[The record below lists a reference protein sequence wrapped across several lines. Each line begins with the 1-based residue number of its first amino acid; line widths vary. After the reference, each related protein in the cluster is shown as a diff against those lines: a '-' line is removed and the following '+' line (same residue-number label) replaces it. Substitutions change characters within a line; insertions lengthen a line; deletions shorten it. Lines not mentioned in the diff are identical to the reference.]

1 MPSTVDAPIPHASA
15 GVPAAPLVLGIETSC
30 DETGFGIVRGTE
42 LLANAVASSME
53 EHVRF
58 GGVIPEIAAR
68 AHLEEFIPTLQQAL
82 DTAGVTLEEIDAI
95 AVTSGPGLAGALMVG
110 VAGAKALAL
119 AANKPLFGINHLVAH
134 VGVGVL
140 DGVAESG
147 TGPAAVVLGDGA
159 SGGDPHILPA
169 PPLPENLGAL
179 LVSGGH
185 TEILQVNRLT
195 TDVTLLGSTI
205 DDAAGEA
212 YDKVARLL
220 GAGYPGGPVIDRL
233 AQQGD
238 PKAFRFPRGLSA
250 PKFVGS
256 AEDPGKHR
264 HNWSFSG
271 LKTAV
276 ARCVEQFEAAG
287 VPEDQIPT
295 ADIAASFQEAVAD
308 VITAKAVR
316 ACTEHGITHLLLGG
330 GVAANSRL
338 RSLLAERCDAAGI
351 GLTVPPVRL
360 CTDNGAMVAA
370 LGAQLVADGVK
381 PSGLDFAADPG
392 QPVESI
398 SLVA

>member
-1 MPSTVDAPIPHASA
+1 MPAATDTPT
-15 GVPAAPLVLGIETSC
+15 APLVLGIESSC

-82 DTAGVTLEEIDAI
+82 DTAGVTLQDLDAI

-119 AANKPLFGINHLVAH
+119 ATDTPLYGINHLVAH

-140 DGVAESG
+140 DEVTGAEPEAVSG
-147 TGPAAVVLGDGA
+147 TGPAVVVG
-159 SGGDPHILPA
+159 SGGSGDR
-169 PPLPENLGAL
+169 PLSEHLGAL

-185 TEILQVNRLT
+185 TEILRVNRLT
-195 TDVTLLGSTI
+195 TDVELLGSTI

-233 AQQGD
+233 ARQGN
-238 PKAFRFPRGLSA
+238 PTAFRFPRGLSA
-250 PKFVGS
+250 PKFVGT
-256 AEDPGKHR
+256 AQEPGKHR
-264 HNWSFSG
+264 HDWSFSG

-287 VPEDQIPT
+287 VPDEQIPT

-316 ACTEHGITHLLLGG
+316 ACTEHGIEHLLLGG

-338 RSLLAERCDAAGI
+338 RELLAERCAAAGI
-351 GLTVPPVRL
+351 GLTVPPPRL

-370 LGAQLVADGVK
+370 LGAQLVMDGVA
-381 PSGLDFAADPG
+381 PSGLGFAADPG
-392 QPVESI
+392 QPVGEI
-398 SLVA
+398 SLGA